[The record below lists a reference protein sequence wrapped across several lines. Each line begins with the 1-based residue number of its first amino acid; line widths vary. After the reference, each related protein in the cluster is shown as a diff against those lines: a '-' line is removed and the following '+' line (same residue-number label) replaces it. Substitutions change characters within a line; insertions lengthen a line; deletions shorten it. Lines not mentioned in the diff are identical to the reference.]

1 MIEIIGYVAALLTTA
16 SFLPQALKT
25 LKTRDTKALSLSLYS
40 IFCSGVLLWLFYGLL
55 IANWPIVVANAITF
69 MLAGSIWIVKFRAV
83 IKLRTRDL

>member
-1 MIEIIGYVAALLTTA
+1 MIEIIGYLAALLTTA
-16 SFLPQALKT
+16 SFLPQAIKT
-25 LKTRDTKALSLSLYS
+25 LKSKDTQSLSLSMYS

-83 IKLRTRDL
+83 VKARSGVS